1 MALER
6 LTIILRSLLTLK
18 SPGDQSRPLI
28 SCTCNPCQSTG
39 TSSLVSTGDPVL
51 SMQVIN
57 GLDWSSGFLI
67 ILVGSLERDD
77 LADQVGATMNKT
89 TRFVN
94 LGQVGKTGCSV
105 VEDMLE
111 WALWA
116 TPPAPY
122 TVSG

>member
-18 SPGDQSRPLI
+18 SPGDESGPLI

-57 GLDWSSGFLI
+57 GLDRSSGFLI

-77 LADQVGATMNKT
+77 LADG
-89 TRFVN
+89 
-94 LGQVGKTGCSV
+94 LGVRSWTKARKQTAEPKRQI
-105 VEDMLE
+105 L
-111 WALWA
+111 L
-116 TPPAPY
+116 PFN
-122 TVSG
+122 